1 MVTAAAMGQER
12 GESGAWEQQLRAAKK
27 TALLEGGRRRIH
39 YSFEDGREMIEEY
52 DVITELLMLDGL
64 AGGSVR
70 CGLSP
75 VWDCG
80 IEIRRHRAAGRAR
93 RPLSAD
99 RFQLRRW
106 RVRSM
111 LGAPWAWETEVGE
124 PGPSPSSVDTLKESA
139 AAPVCVR
146 GETREELWWRVRNV
160 PYPQHVFSVCV
171 DSTNNNLVIS
181 TSNHKYYKRLSIP
194 DLDRLELL
202 LDPEAVSF
210 SHKNHTLIV
219 KYQKPA
225 RLLDHEK
232 CVRRE
237 ICTLS
242 SEGNTEDKP
251 QCNTQ

>member
-12 GESGAWEQQLRAAKK
+12 RESGAWEQELRAAKK
-27 TALLEGGRRRIH
+27 TALLQGGRRRVH
-39 YSFEDGREMIEEY
+39 YSFEDAREMIEEY
-52 DVITELLMLDGL
+52 DVITELLML
-64 AGGSVR
+64 
-70 CGLSP
+70 
-75 VWDCG
+75 
-80 IEIRRHRAAGRAR
+80 
-93 RPLSAD
+93 
-99 RFQLRRW
+99 RRW

-111 LGAPWAWETEVGE
+111 LGAPRAWETE
-124 PGPSPSSVDTLKESA
+124 
-139 AAPVCVR
+139 PVCVR

-160 PYPQHVFSVCV
+160 PYPPHVFSVCV

-194 DLDRLELL
+194 DLDRLELP

-210 SHKNHTLIV
+210 SHNNHTLIV

-232 CVRRE
+232 RVRRE

>member
-12 GESGAWEQQLRAAKK
+12 RESGAWEQELRAAKK
-27 TALLEGGRRRIH
+27 TALLQGGRRRVH
-39 YSFEDGREMIEEY
+39 YSFEDAREMIEEY
-52 DVITELLMLDGL
+52 DVITELLML
-64 AGGSVR
+64 
-70 CGLSP
+70 
-75 VWDCG
+75 
-80 IEIRRHRAAGRAR
+80 
-93 RPLSAD
+93 
-99 RFQLRRW
+99 RRW

-111 LGAPWAWETEVGE
+111 LGAPRAWETEVGE

-160 PYPQHVFSVCV
+160 PYPPHVFSVCV

-194 DLDRLELL
+194 DLDRLELP

-210 SHKNHTLIV
+210 SHNNHTLIV

-232 CVRRE
+232 RVRRE

>member
-52 DVITELLMLDGL
+52 DVITELLM
-64 AGGSVR
+64 
-70 CGLSP
+70 
-75 VWDCG
+75 
-80 IEIRRHRAAGRAR
+80 
-93 RPLSAD
+93 
-99 RFQLRRW
+99 LRRW